1 MYFFPKDVI
10 SLTVHTFFNYTY
22 CNNYNQRMNMKR
34 GALR

>member
-1 MYFFPKDVI
+1 MYFFPLGVI
-10 SLTVHTFFNYTY
+10 NLTVHAFFIYTY